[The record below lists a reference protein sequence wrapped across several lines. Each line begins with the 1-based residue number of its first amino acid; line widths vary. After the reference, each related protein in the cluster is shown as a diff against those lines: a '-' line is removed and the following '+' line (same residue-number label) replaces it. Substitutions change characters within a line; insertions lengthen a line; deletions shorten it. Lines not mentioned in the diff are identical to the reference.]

1 MSVISFS
8 RVHFSF
14 TSSPLIADLSFTCS
28 AGERLCVVG
37 PNGAGKS
44 TVLRLA
50 VGELTPDS
58 GSVCFPDDPASRSPQ
73 TPRSHAPAEAPG
85 SPAEAHRLK
94 PDPGFAGTSSLA
106 TVGDVLDGACAGL
119 KAIEAHFVQLTER
132 LAAGHDVSAEYDRVM
147 ACMDAF
153 DVWALGAHTASVLT
167 GLGLQTIEPSRTVA
181 SLSGGQ
187 RSRLALAGALL
198 ARPPSLVLDEPTNHL
213 DPPARGF
220 LRDLM
225 IGWSGPVLFT
235 SHDRAFIDDVATG
248 ILDLDTA
255 PWQAALSASGSDEVL
270 GAYRVSGNY
279 TDYLAD
285 KAAARRAH
293 RDVHTA
299 QQRRKRAL
307 MRHREVS
314 RHVGHKDATPRS
326 EVRMARKFYADRAQ
340 RVSARRVDED
350 TRRLEALAER
360 EVRKPREDGCSIALT
375 PVGPRGGI
383 AVSVREAA
391 VPGRLAPTSVELA
404 AGEHLLVI
412 GGNGSGKST
421 LLSWMASGRP
431 PTVAA
436 GDVQSSPASSGR
448 SEPLPPVEGRE
459 PMSASGS
466 IVVAGRIGYVP
477 QSLPEPDQPG
487 ATAALWRVGVG
498 EAGKGLLHPRHWSRP
513 IGELSEGNR
522 RRVQFALAIAADPEV
537 LIVDEPTNYLDLDFV
552 DALEA
557 ALSRWDG
564 TLVVATHDRWLID
577 HWVGAKLLL

>member
-1 MSVISFS
+1 
-8 RVHFSF
+8 
-14 TSSPLIADLSFTCS
+14 
-28 AGERLCVVG
+28 
-37 PNGAGKS
+37 
-44 TVLRLA
+44 
-50 VGELTPDS
+50 
-58 GSVCFPDDPASRSPQ
+58 
-73 TPRSHAPAEAPG
+73 
-85 SPAEAHRLK
+85 
-94 PDPGFAGTSSLA
+94 
-106 TVGDVLDGACAGL
+106 
-119 KAIEAHFVQLTER
+119 
-132 LAAGHDVSAEYDRVM
+132 
-147 ACMDAF
+147 MDAF
-153 DVWALGAHTASVLT
+153 DVWALGAHTASVLA

-187 RSRLALAGALL
+187 RSRLALAGAVL

-213 DPPARGF
+213 DSPARGF

-255 PWQAALSASGSDEVL
+255 PWQAALSASGSGEVL

-285 KAAARRAH
+285 KAAARRSH

-299 QQRRKRAL
+299 QQRRKREL
-307 MRHREVS
+307 MRHREAS
-314 RHVGHKDATPRS
+314 RHVGHKDAKPRS

-340 RVSARRVDED
+340 RVSTRRVDED

-448 SEPLPPVEGRE
+448 PEPLPPVEGRE
-459 PMSASGS
+459 PISASGS

-498 EAGKGLLHPRHWSRP
+498 QAGKGLLHPRHWSRP